1 MIAQHADVGAT
12 ALQFWGLPEV
22 IREPVRWHH
31 SPLSAGEHSQA
42 SALVYLANRLSHR
55 YGFGRPP
62 AEEEDPLDLDPSA
75 TALGLPDGWLGR
87 LDQEALDL
95 GMSAQHLV
103 G

>member
-1 MIAQHADVGAT
+1 
-12 ALQFWGLPEV
+12 
-22 IREPVRWHH
+22 
-31 SPLSAGEHSQA
+31 
-42 SALVYLANRLSHR
+42 VYLANRLSHR